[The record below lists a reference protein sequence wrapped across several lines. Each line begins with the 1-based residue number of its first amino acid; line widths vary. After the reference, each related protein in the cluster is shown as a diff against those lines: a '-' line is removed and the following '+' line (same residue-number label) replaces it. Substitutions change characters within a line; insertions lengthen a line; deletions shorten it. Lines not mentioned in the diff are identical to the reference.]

1 MKVRQK
7 PPLIS
12 VITVVFN
19 AEEFIE
25 ASVQSV
31 INQTYENIEF
41 IIVDGES
48 SDSTLSI
55 LGRYK
60 KYIRKLVSEPDDG
73 IYNAMNKGINMA
85 SGDWIVFM
93 NAGDQFSSCD
103 VISSI
108 FNFCRGPEKIIYGD
122 VIVNYGD
129 FSFLKRAGDL
139 ARLWTGMKFSHQSAF
154 IEVSYHKYN
163 KYDESFRIAAD
174 FNFFLNAYKNQIQFK
189 YVNIP
194 ISTVIIGGVSER
206 NRLQTINDSRAVVH
220 SVLHNKF
227 YDYVYVFILI
237 DTKFRNFIKAIFP
250 KALIHLIIK
259 LKSNFD

>member
-1 MKVRQK
+1 M
-7 PPLIS
+7 
-12 VITVVFN
+12 
-19 AEEFIE
+19 
-25 ASVQSV
+25 
-31 INQTYENIEF
+31 
-41 IIVDGES
+41 
-48 SDSTLSI
+48 
-55 LGRYK
+55 
-60 KYIRKLVSEPDDG
+60 VSEPDDG
-73 IYNAMNKGINMA
+73 IYNAMNKGVNMA

-93 NAGDQFSSCD
+93 NAGDQFSSSN

-108 FNFCRGPEKIIYGD
+108 FNLCRGPEKIIYGD

-139 ARLWTGMKFSHQSAF
+139 ARMWTGMKFSHQSAF
-154 IEVSYHKYN
+154 IEVSYHKCN

-174 FNFFLNAYKNQIQFK
+174 FNFFLNAYKNQVQFK

-194 ISTVIIGGVSER
+194 ISTVIIGGVSEQ
-206 NRLQTINDSRAVVH
+206 NRLQTIKDSRAVVH

-227 YDYVYVFILI
+227 YDYVYVLILI

-259 LKSNFD
+259 MKSNFDLNR

>member
-1 MKVRQK
+1 MKVRHK
-7 PPLIS
+7 LPLIS

-19 AEEFIE
+19 AEDFIE
-25 ASVQSV
+25 TTVQNV
-31 INQTYENIEF
+31 ISQTYENIEL
-41 IIVDGES
+41 IIVDGGS
-48 SDSTLSI
+48 SDSTLRI
-55 LGRYK
+55 LGQYK
-60 KYIRKLVSEPDDG
+60 KYIQKLVSEPDDG
-73 IYNAMNKGINMA
+73 IYNAMNKGVNMA

-93 NAGDQFSSCD
+93 NAGDQFSSSN

-108 FNFCRGPEKIIYGD
+108 FNLCRGPEKIIYGD

-139 ARLWTGMKFSHQSAF
+139 ARMWTGMKFSHQSAF
-154 IEVSYHKYN
+154 IEVSYHKCN

-174 FNFFLNAYKNQIQFK
+174 FNFFLNAYKNQVQFK

-194 ISTVIIGGVSER
+194 ISTVIIGGVSEQ
-206 NRLQTINDSRAVVH
+206 NRLQTIKDSRAVVH

>member
-1 MKVRQK
+1 MKVRHK
-7 PPLIS
+7 LPLIS

-19 AEEFIE
+19 AEELIE
-25 ASVQSV
+25 ATVQNV
-31 INQTYENIEF
+31 ISQTYENIEL
-41 IIVDGES
+41 IIVDGGS

-55 LGRYK
+55 LRQYK

-73 IYNAMNKGINMA
+73 IYNAMNKGVDMA

-93 NAGDQFSSCD
+93 NAGDQFSSYD

-108 FNFCRGPEKIIYGD
+108 FKFCRGPEKIIYGD

-154 IEVSYHKYN
+154 IEVSYQKYN

-237 DTKFRNFIKAIFP
+237 DTKFRNFIKAIF
-250 KALIHLIIK
+250 HLFS
-259 LKSNFD
+259 SN